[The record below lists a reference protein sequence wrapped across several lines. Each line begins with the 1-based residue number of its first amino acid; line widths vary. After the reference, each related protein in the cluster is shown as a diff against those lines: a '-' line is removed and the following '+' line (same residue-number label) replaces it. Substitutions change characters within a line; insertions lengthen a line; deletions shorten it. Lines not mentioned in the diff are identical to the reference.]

1 MIGSGSQSGAR
12 PPGRVAE
19 SKPMFSCVAD
29 SIYST
34 GNAMVDAM
42 SLIAT
47 REEEEVHGVDSS
59 SFLSVTNAG
68 REGDGAGSY
77 RSVPDT

>member
-1 MIGSGSQSGAR
+1 
-12 PPGRVAE
+12 
-19 SKPMFSCVAD
+19 
-29 SIYST
+29 
-34 GNAMVDAM
+34 MVDAM
-42 SLIAT
+42 SSIAT